1 MAEQLS
7 PDGPD
12 TVEIQREPDDR
23 DRARRAWLGV
33 LLPLLMIDLFVIA
46 SVLAIVH
53 RGASNTPVILW
64 VFLAGSIAMAVL
76 YCVAVIPKKARRMR
90 AAQEG
95 RVGSWRLK
103 LPRGDW
109 VWSVSGFGAHG
120 VESILVR
127 TADASGQIEPE
138 VSGPDAAAWC
148 LDASTGE
155 PIAPAGSVRGREED
169 QSGWRFEPGR
179 NADAQLFL
187 TIDRAQGVR
196 PGSWSVRI
204 DATYT
209 GTKPPPGLVVQ
220 RLSAGEARGLRP
232 DGV

>member
-33 LLPLLMIDLFVIA
+33 LLPLMMIDLFVVA

-76 YCVAVIPKKARRMR
+76 YCVAVIPKKARRIR

-95 RVGSWRLK
+95 RVGSWRLR

-148 LDASTGE
+148 LDASSGG
-155 PIAPAGSVRGREED
+155 PIAPVGSVRGREED
-169 QSGWRFEPGR
+169 QSGWRFEPGPH
-179 NADAQLFL
+179 ADAQLFL
-187 TIDRAQGVR
+187 TIDRAHGAH
-196 PGSWSVRI
+196 PGWWSVRI

-209 GTKPPPGLVVQ
+209 GSKPPPSLVVQ
-220 RLSAGEARGLRP
+220 RLSSGEARGLRP